1 MKLTSTNYFF
11 STESVLDISKI
22 DNVVF
27 DEFFATK
34 LHKLEFI
41 IFTNRS
47 FVKNSGFF
55 LEFVSFPVLAIGF
68 DGTEKVMKNYALF
81 LQQVEKKNCLPIFI
95 SVSFNIR

>member
-68 DGTEKVMKNYALF
+68 DGTEKVIL
-81 LQQVEKKNCLPIFI
+81 EKKNITLI
-95 SVSFNIR
+95 SGRERKIMHFFFYKK

>member
-68 DGTEKVMKNYALF
+68 DGTEKVILD
-81 LQQVEKKNCLPIFI
+81 KKKI
-95 SVSFNIR
+95 STLISGRERKIMHFSYNK

>member
-68 DGTEKVMKNYALF
+68 DGTEKVILKTNKIIYYLF
-81 LQQVEKKNCLPIFI
+81 YNK
-95 SVSFNIR
+95 